1 LCIGPGFLRSPRT
14 IGNEN
19 PMATTSDLRKGMLI
33 RYNGA
38 IHRVV
43 EYQHIAPGNWR
54 AMVRMKLKN
63 FDSGKTIEDRVR
75 AGSEIDVITT
85 QTRDAQYLYDD
96 GTSYHFMDNENF
108 DQIALP
114 KEDFEDTMSWMK
126 ENDMIVLLTE
136 DGGKVLSVEIPNFVT
151 LKVVDAPVMLRG
163 DTSGKVMKKVTI
175 ETGAEIQ
182 VPDFV
187 KEGDIIRIDTRS
199 GEYVE
204 RA

>member
-1 LCIGPGFLRSPRT
+1 
-14 IGNEN
+14 
-19 PMATTSDLRKGMLI
+19 MLI

-63 FDSGKTIEDRVR
+63 FDTGKTIEDRVR
-75 AGSEIDVITT
+75 AGSEIDVVMT

-96 GTSYHFMDNENF
+96 GTAYHFMDNESF

-114 KEDFEDTMSWMK
+114 REDFEDTMVWMK
-126 ENDMIVLLTE
+126 ENEMVTLLLQ
-136 DGGKVLSVEIPNFVT
+136 DSGQVLSVEIPNFVT
-151 LKVVDAPVMLRG
+151 LKVIEADVALRG
-163 DTSGKVMKKVTI
+163 DTSGRVLKKVKV
-175 ETGAEIQ
+175 ETGADVQ

-187 KEGDIIRIDTRS
+187 KEGDTIKIDTRS
-199 GEYVE
+199 GDYVE

>member
-1 LCIGPGFLRSPRT
+1 
-14 IGNEN
+14 
-19 PMATTSDLRKGMLI
+19 MATTSDLRRGMLI

-63 FDSGKTIEDRVR
+63 FETGKIIEDRVR
-75 AGSEIDVITT
+75 AGDEIDVVTT
-85 QTRDAQYLYDD
+85 ETRDAQYLYND
-96 GTSYHFMDNENF
+96 GTAYHYMDMETF

-114 KEDFEDTMSWMK
+114 VDDFSDVMMWMK
-126 ENDMIVLLTE
+126 ENDMVTLLLQDT
-136 DGGKVLSVEIPNFVT
+136 GQVLSVEVPTFVT
-151 LKVVDAPVMLRG
+151 LEVVEAEVALRG
-163 DTSGKVMKKVTI
+163 DTSGKVMKKVKL
-175 ETGAEIQ
+175 ETGAEVQ
-182 VPDFV
+182 APDFV
-187 KEGDIIRIDTRS
+187 KEGDVIKIDTRS

>member
-1 LCIGPGFLRSPRT
+1 MAAVLLTAELLRNR
-14 IGNEN
+14 NEKIN
-19 PMATTSDLRKGMLI
+19 MATTSDLRKGMLI

-75 AGSEIDVITT
+75 AGSEIDVVTT
-85 QTRDAQYLYDD
+85 QTHDAQYLYED
-96 GTSYHFMDNENF
+96 GTSYHFMDNETF
-108 DQIALP
+108 DQIALLM
-114 KEDFEDTMSWMK
+114 EDFRDTMMWMK
-126 ENDMIVLLTE
+126 ENDMVVLLT
-136 DGGKVLSVEIPNFVT
+136 DDNGQVLSVEIPNFVT
-151 LKVVDAPVMLRG
+151 LEVVEASVALRG
-163 DTSGKVMKKVTI
+163 DTSGKVMKTVKI
-175 ETGAEIQ
+175 ENGAEIS

>member
-1 LCIGPGFLRSPRT
+1 
-14 IGNEN
+14 
-19 PMATTSDLRKGMLI
+19 MATTSDLRKGMLI
-33 RYNGA
+33 RYNGM

-63 FDSGKTIEDRVR
+63 FESGKTIEDRVR
-75 AGSEIDVITT
+75 AGAEIDVVTT

-96 GTSYHFMDNENF
+96 GTAYHFMDNETF

-114 KEDFEDTMSWMK
+114 REDFEDTLIWMK
-126 ENDMIVLLTE
+126 ENQMVTLLLQE
-136 DGGKVLSVEIPNFVT
+136 NGQVLSVEIPNFVI
-151 LKVVDAPVMLRG
+151 LAVVKAAVALRG
-163 DTSGKVMKKVTI
+163 DTSGRVMKKVTV
-175 ETGAEIQ
+175 ETGAELQ
-182 VPDFV
+182 VPDFI
-187 KEGDIIRIDTRS
+187 KEGDKIKIDTRS

>member
-1 LCIGPGFLRSPRT
+1 
-14 IGNEN
+14 
-19 PMATTSDLRKGMLI
+19 MATTSDLRKGMLI

-38 IHRVV
+38 IHRVI

-63 FDSGKTIEDRVR
+63 FETGKTIEDRVR
-75 AGSEIDVITT
+75 AGSEIDVVTT

-96 GTSYHFMDNENF
+96 GTAYHFMDNETF

-114 KEDFEDTMSWMK
+114 KEDFEDTMVWMK
-126 ENDMIVLLTE
+126 ENEMVTLLLQE
-136 DGGKVLSVEIPNFVT
+136 SGQVLSVEIPNFVT
-151 LKVVDAPVMLRG
+151 LRVVEADVALRG
-163 DTSGKVMKKVTI
+163 DTSGRVLKRVKV
-175 ETGAEIQ
+175 ETGAELQ
-182 VPDFV
+182 VPDFI
-187 KEGDIIRIDTRS
+187 KEGDMIKIDTRS

>member
-1 LCIGPGFLRSPRT
+1 
-14 IGNEN
+14 
-19 PMATTSDLRKGMLI
+19 MATTSDLRKGMLI

-75 AGSEIDVITT
+75 AGSDIDVITT
-85 QTRDAQYLYDD
+85 QTHDAQYLYED
-96 GTSYHFMDNENF
+96 GTSYHFMDNETF

-114 KEDFEDTMSWMK
+114 MEDFQDTMVWMK
-126 ENDMIVLLTE
+126 ENDMVVLLTD

-151 LKVVDAPVMLRG
+151 LEVVEASVALRADTAAKVLKTV
-163 DTSGKVMKKVTI
+163 KI
-175 ETGAEIQ
+175 ENGAEIS

-187 KEGDIIRIDTRS
+187 KEGDIIKIDTRS

>member
-1 LCIGPGFLRSPRT
+1 
-14 IGNEN
+14 
-19 PMATTSDLRKGMLI
+19 MATTSDLRKGMLI

-38 IHRVV
+38 IHRVI

-63 FDSGKTIEDRVR
+63 FETGKTIEDRVR
-75 AGSEIDVITT
+75 AGSEIDVVTT

-96 GTSYHFMDNENF
+96 GAAYHFMDNETF

-114 KEDFEDTMSWMK
+114 KEDFADTMIWMK
-126 ENDMIVLLTE
+126 ENEMVTLLLQ
-136 DGGKVLSVEIPNFVT
+136 DSGQVLSVEIPNFVT
-151 LKVVDAPVMLRG
+151 LKVVEADVALRG
-163 DTSGKVMKKVTI
+163 DTSGRVLKKARV
-175 ETGAEIQ
+175 ETGAEVQ
-182 VPDFV
+182 VPDFI
-187 KEGDIIRIDTRS
+187 KEGDLIKIDTRS

>member
-1 LCIGPGFLRSPRT
+1 
-14 IGNEN
+14 
-19 PMATTSDLRKGMLI
+19 MATTSDLRKGMLI
-33 RYNGA
+33 RYNGS

-63 FDSGKTIEDRVR
+63 FDTGKTIEDRVR
-75 AGSEIDVITT
+75 AGAEIDIVTT

-96 GTSYHFMDNENF
+96 GAAYHFMDNETF

-126 ENDMIVLLTE
+126 ENDMVVLLTE

-163 DTSGKVMKKVTI
+163 DTSGKVMKKVTV

-182 VPDFV
+182 APDFV
-187 KEGDIIRIDTRS
+187 KEGDVIKIDTRS

-204 RA
+204 RV

>member
-1 LCIGPGFLRSPRT
+1 
-14 IGNEN
+14 
-19 PMATTSDLRKGMLI
+19 MATTSDLRKGMLI

-38 IHRVV
+38 IHRVI

-63 FDSGKTIEDRVR
+63 FETGKTIEDRVR
-75 AGSEIDVITT
+75 AGSEIDVVTT

-96 GTSYHFMDNENF
+96 GTAYHFMDNETF

-114 KEDFEDTMSWMK
+114 KEDFEDTMIWMK
-126 ENDMIVLLTE
+126 ENEMVTLLLQE
-136 DGGKVLSVEIPNFVT
+136 SGQVLSVEIPNFVT
-151 LKVVDAPVMLRG
+151 LRVVEADVALRG
-163 DTSGKVMKKVTI
+163 DTSGRVLKKVKV
-175 ETGAEIQ
+175 ETGAELQ
-182 VPDFV
+182 VPDFI
-187 KEGDIIRIDTRS
+187 KEGDMIKIDTRS

>member
-1 LCIGPGFLRSPRT
+1 
-14 IGNEN
+14 
-19 PMATTSDLRKGMLI
+19 MATTSDLRKGMLI
-33 RYNGA
+33 RYNGM

-63 FDSGKTIEDRVR
+63 FETGKTIEDRVR
-75 AGSEIDVITT
+75 AGAEIDVVTT

-96 GTSYHFMDNENF
+96 GTAYHFMDNETF

-114 KEDFEDTMSWMK
+114 REDFEDTLIWMK
-126 ENDMIVLLTE
+126 ENQMVTLLLQE
-136 DGGKVLSVEIPNFVT
+136 NGQVLSVEIPNFVI
-151 LKVVDAPVMLRG
+151 LEVVKAAVALRG
-163 DTSGKVMKKVTI
+163 DTSGRVMKKVTV
-175 ETGAEIQ
+175 ETGAELQ
-182 VPDFV
+182 VPDFI
-187 KEGDIIRIDTRS
+187 KEGDKIKIDTRS

>member
-1 LCIGPGFLRSPRT
+1 
-14 IGNEN
+14 
-19 PMATTSDLRKGMLI
+19 MATTSDLRKGMLI

-38 IHRVV
+38 IHRVI

-63 FDSGKTIEDRVR
+63 FETGKTIEDRVR
-75 AGSEIDVITT
+75 AGSELDVVTT

-96 GTSYHFMDNENF
+96 GTAYHFMDNETF

-114 KEDFEDTMSWMK
+114 KADFEDTMIWMK
-126 ENDMIVLLTE
+126 ENEMVTLLLQ
-136 DGGKVLSVEIPNFVT
+136 DSGQVLSVEIPNFVT
-151 LKVVDAPVMLRG
+151 LQVVEADVALRG
-163 DTSGKVMKKVTI
+163 DTSGRVLKKVKV
-175 ETGAEIQ
+175 ETGAELQ

-187 KEGDIIRIDTRS
+187 KEGDMIKIDTRS